1 MDSFEIVDGGG
12 ITTPKGFRATGV
24 HAGFRKNPGRLDFA
38 LVVADERA
46 KTTGVFT
53 QNTFCAA
60 PVIFC
65 KDVLKSDEDD
75 ASCGVKD
82 IKVIAINSGCA
93 NAATGES
100 GLKVANKSAKI
111 VANALG
117 CDSSEVLVSS
127 TGVIGVQL
135 PIEPFYEGTNLG
147 IQRLSKNGGKDAAKA
162 IMTTDTKHKEIAVKI
177 DGASLGLEGDFFIGG
192 MVKGSGMIQPN
203 MATMIAVVTT
213 DAPLTDCAIKQSF
226 RAAVNKSF
234 NCVTVDSDTS
244 TNDSAFFMCSAKENE
259 KSIDI
264 NTCAFGEFLSALKF
278 VCIELAKKIAQ
289 DGEGA
294 SRVVQVTVEGA
305 KDDSQADAAAREV
318 ANSPLVKTA
327 IAGHDANWGRVA
339 AALGK
344 SKAEFRQEDVDIDF
358 LGIPVL
364 RAGLPIDFDEDE
376 ASERFKDLQVNI
388 DCKLGDGSG
397 RAVIWTCDLTHDYV
411 SINADYRS

>member
-1 MDSFEIVDGGG
+1 M
-12 ITTPKGFRATGV
+12 
-24 HAGFRKNPGRLDFA
+24 
-38 LVVADERA
+38 
-46 KTTGVFT
+46 
-53 QNTFCAA
+53 
-60 PVIFC
+60 
-65 KDVLKSDEDD
+65 
-75 ASCGVKD
+75 
-82 IKVIAINSGCA
+82 
-93 NAATGES
+93 S

-213 DAPLTDCAIKQSF
+213 DVPLTDRAIKQSF

-244 TNDSAFFMCSAKENE
+244 TNDSAFFMCSSKEND

-264 NTCAFGEFLSALKF
+264 NTCAFEKFLSALKF

-388 DCKLGDGSG
+388 DCKLGDGNG